1 MISVKIDGLDELA
14 AALDKAAAKV
24 PDVKKQFLAKEAGII
39 RGRAMKRTPVDTGLL
54 RGSWKQTPAS
64 NNSVTVYNNVH
75 YGIFVE
81 KGHRVKA
88 KGKFTG
94 KVVPGRNMLRNAVEE
109 TKANF
114 RQDGMAI
121 LNSIFGG

>member
-1 MISVKIDGLDELA
+1 MISFKIDGLDELA
-14 AALDKAAAKV
+14 AALDKAAVKV
-24 PDVKKQFLAKEAGII
+24 PDAKKQFFANFC
-39 RGRAMKRTPVDTGLL
+39 
-54 RGSWKQTPAS
+54 

-81 KGHRVKA
+81 KGHRVKV

-94 KVVPGRNMLRNAVEE
+94 KVVKGRNMLKNAVEE

-114 RQDGMAI
+114 RQDSMAI
-121 LNSIFGG
+121 LNSIFNG